1 MGIAGQRKIN
11 SGRLLET
18 CRIERVCPLLLV
30 TTTLAAELDVFTV
43 TDPKLREVGLTP
55 TPARTGIGK
64 NIEATKSNPRD
75 GCASRV
81 LRIRRPSFVFDS
93 GAGPEQGGGRAV
105 NRSVQSSSC
114 RKDDIGRRSLK
125 QLVVRSDWGQL

>member
-1 MGIAGQRKIN
+1 MGIAGLRTIN
-11 SGRLLET
+11 SGRLLKT

-43 TDPKLREVGLTP
+43 PDRKLREVGLTP

-81 LRIRRPSFVFDS
+81 LRIRGPSFLFVFDS
-93 GAGPEQGGGRAV
+93 GRGP
-105 NRSVQSSSC
+105 
-114 RKDDIGRRSLK
+114 
-125 QLVVRSDWGQL
+125 